1 MVVGVRDVDV
11 TSGVHGHSG
20 GVEELPVAAAVRA
33 PLGQVGPRVGEFLD
47 TVVAPVH
54 DVDVAGG
61 VRRHSVR
68 TEDLP
73 VAAAVPA
80 PLGEI
85 GALAGELLDAAA
97 DRHGY

>member
-33 PLGQVGPRVGEFLD
+33 PLGQVGPRVGELLD
-47 TVVAPVH
+47 TAVATVD
-54 DVDVAGG
+54 DVDVARD
-61 VRRHSVR
+61 VRRHSLRPV
-68 TEDLP
+68 ELP
-73 VAAAVPA
+73 VAAAERA

-85 GALAGELLDAAA
+85 STRAGELLDAAVA
-97 DRHGY
+97 T